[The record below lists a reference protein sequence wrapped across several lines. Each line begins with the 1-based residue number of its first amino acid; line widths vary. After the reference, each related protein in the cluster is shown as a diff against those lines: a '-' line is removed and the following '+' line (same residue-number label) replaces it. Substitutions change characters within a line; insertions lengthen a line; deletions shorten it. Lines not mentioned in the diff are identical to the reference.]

1 MYTIPAFGPWPE
13 QNAGPDEE
21 KRLNSAQQSKTSPTS
36 IDREHETGVFYGS
49 GKLPYQTSL
58 AACTC
63 NDFVNGKS
71 PASISIALLWSLGSS
86 LWTIRRAGA
95 AANGTKHRSALRT
108 ALPLWNSFPR
118 LHKSTSRIYCNYTSE
133 RVDDR
138 QRAVTCYDLDVS
150 EELRTSPLIH
160 ENPYP
165 LAEQLSKLSKP
176 ALVMILDAIHRDD
189 KPRRS
194 AAKAKI
200 VEWIAE
206 NVPMLA
212 NELPPCA
219 SFSFVEVFDKA
230 QRDVYKYLRR
240 KYDTETDWY
249 TGFEYPAGAG
259 LPNENELVFYFPEDR
274 VTAEGQAGAVCKGG
288 NPPPRGAKISF
299 IN

>member
-1 MYTIPAFGPWPE
+1 MTMIPAFGPWTEHP
-13 QNAGPDEE
+13 ADTDEE
-21 KRLNSAQQSKTSPTS
+21 KRFASAQQSKTSPLS
-36 IDREHETGVFYGS
+36 VDKERETGVFYGS
-49 GKLPYQTSL
+49 GKEPYQTSL
-58 AACTC
+58 ASCTC
-63 NDFVNGKS
+63 NDFVKRKKPCKHIFRLAMELGIIPLDYKTGRSSGERNEAQIS
-71 PASISIALLWSLGSS
+71 FEDSIALVEQLSE
-86 LWTIRRAGA
+86 A
-95 AANGTKHRSALRT
+95 AQKHIENML
-108 ALPLWNSFPR
+108 
-118 LHKSTSRIYCNYTSE
+118 YYTSE

-165 LAEQLSKLSKP
+165 LAEVLSDLSKP
-176 ALVMILDAIHRDD
+176 NLLILLDAICRED

-274 VTAEGQAGAVCKGG
+274 VTAALTKYGCNRCLHGYIPTKS
-288 NPPPRGAKISF
+288 NH
-299 IN
+299 

>member
-1 MYTIPAFGPWPE
+1 M
-13 QNAGPDEE
+13 
-21 KRLNSAQQSKTSPTS
+21 
-36 IDREHETGVFYGS
+36 TGNTKPGFFYGS

-63 NDFVNGKS
+63 NDFVKRKKPCKHIYRLAMELGIIPLDYKTGRSSGERNEAQIS
-71 PASISIALLWSLGSS
+71 FEDSIALVEQLSE
-86 LWTIRRAGA
+86 A
-95 AANGTKHRSALRT
+95 AQKHIENML
-108 ALPLWNSFPR
+108 
-118 LHKSTSRIYCNYTSE
+118 YYTSE

-138 QRAVTCYDLDVS
+138 QRAVTCYDLDLAD
-150 EELRTSPLIH
+150 ELRTSPLLH

-189 KPRRS
+189 KPRRN
-194 AAKAKI
+194 AAKDKI
-200 VEWIAE
+200 AAWIAE

-240 KYDTETDWY
+240 KYEMETDWY
-249 TGFEYPAGAG
+249 TGLEYPAGAG

-274 VTAEGQAGAVCKGG
+274 VTAALTKYGCNRCLHGYIPTK
-288 NPPPRGAKISF
+288 
-299 IN
+299 

>member
-63 NDFVNGKS
+63 NDFVKRKKPCKHIYRLAMELGIIPLDYKTGRSSGERNEAQIS
-71 PASISIALLWSLGSS
+71 FEDSIALVEQLSE
-86 LWTIRRAGA
+86 A
-95 AANGTKHRSALRT
+95 AQKHIENML
-108 ALPLWNSFPR
+108 
-118 LHKSTSRIYCNYTSE
+118 YYTSE

-165 LAEQLSKLSKP
+165 LAEVLSDLSKP
-176 ALVMILDAIHRDD
+176 NLLILLDAIRRED

-200 VEWIAE
+200 VE
-206 NVPMLA
+206 
-212 NELPPCA
+212 
-219 SFSFVEVFDKA
+219 
-230 QRDVYKYLRR
+230 
-240 KYDTETDWY
+240 
-249 TGFEYPAGAG
+249 
-259 LPNENELVFYFPEDR
+259 
-274 VTAEGQAGAVCKGG
+274 
-288 NPPPRGAKISF
+288 
-299 IN
+299 

>member
-63 NDFVNGKS
+63 NDFVKRKKPCKHIYRLAMELGIIPLDYKTGRSSGERNEAQIS
-71 PASISIALLWSLGSS
+71 FEDSIALVEQLSE
-86 LWTIRRAGA
+86 A
-95 AANGTKHRSALRT
+95 AQKHIENML
-108 ALPLWNSFPR
+108 
-118 LHKSTSRIYCNYTSE
+118 YYTSE

-165 LAEQLSKLSKP
+165 LAEVLSDLSKP
-176 ALVMILDAIHRDD
+176 NLLILLDAIRRED

-212 NELPPCA
+212 NELSPCA

-274 VTAEGQAGAVCKGG
+274 VTAALTKYGCNRCLHGYIPTKS
-288 NPPPRGAKISF
+288 NH
-299 IN
+299 

>member
-36 IDREHETGVFYGS
+36 IDLEHETGVFYGS

-63 NDFVNGKS
+63 NDFVKRKKPCKHIYRLAMELGIIPLDYKTGRSSGERNEAQIS
-71 PASISIALLWSLGSS
+71 FEDSIALVEQLSE
-86 LWTIRRAGA
+86 A
-95 AANGTKHRSALRT
+95 AQKHIENML
-108 ALPLWNSFPR
+108 
-118 LHKSTSRIYCNYTSE
+118 YYTSE

-138 QRAVTCYDLDVS
+138 QRAVICYDLDVS

-165 LAEQLSKLSKP
+165 LAEVLSDLSKP
-176 ALVMILDAIHRDD
+176 NLLILLDAIRRED

-194 AAKAKI
+194 VAKAKI

-274 VTAEGQAGAVCKGG
+274 VTAALTKYGCNRCLHGYIPTKS
-288 NPPPRGAKISF
+288 NH
-299 IN
+299 

>member
-36 IDREHETGVFYGS
+36 IDLEHETGVFYGS

-63 NDFVNGKS
+63 NDFVKRKKPYKHIYRLAMELGIIPLDYKTGRSSGERNEAQIS
-71 PASISIALLWSLGSS
+71 FEDSIALVEQLSE
-86 LWTIRRAGA
+86 A
-95 AANGTKHRSALRT
+95 AQKHIENML
-108 ALPLWNSFPR
+108 
-118 LHKSTSRIYCNYTSE
+118 YYTSE

-138 QRAVTCYDLDVS
+138 QRAVICYDLDVS

-165 LAEQLSKLSKP
+165 LAEVLSDLSKP
-176 ALVMILDAIHRDD
+176 NLLILLDAIRRED

-274 VTAEGQAGAVCKGG
+274 VTAALTKYGCNRCLHGYIPTKS
-288 NPPPRGAKISF
+288 NR
-299 IN
+299 

>member
-21 KRLNSAQQSKTSPTS
+21 KRLTSAQQSKTSPTS
-36 IDREHETGVFYGS
+36 IDREYETGVFYGS

-63 NDFVNGKS
+63 NDFVKRKKPCKHIYRLAMELGIIPLDYKTGRSSGERNEAQIS
-71 PASISIALLWSLGSS
+71 FEDSIALVEQLSE
-86 LWTIRRAGA
+86 A
-95 AANGTKHRSALRT
+95 AQKHIENML
-108 ALPLWNSFPR
+108 
-118 LHKSTSRIYCNYTSE
+118 YYTSE

-165 LAEQLSKLSKP
+165 LAEVLSDLSKP
-176 ALVMILDAIHRDD
+176 NLLILLDAIRRED

-249 TGFEYPAGAG
+249 AGFEYPAGAG

-274 VTAEGQAGAVCKGG
+274 VTAALTKYGCNRCLHGYIPTKS
-288 NPPPRGAKISF
+288 NH
-299 IN
+299 

>member
-1 MYTIPAFGPWPE
+1 MYTIPAFGSWPE

-21 KRLNSAQQSKTSPTS
+21 KWLNSAQQSKTSPTS
-36 IDREHETGVFYGS
+36 IDREHETEVFYGS

-58 AACTC
+58 ATCTC
-63 NDFVNGKS
+63 NDFVKRKKPCKHVYRLAMELGIIPLDYKTGRSSGERNEAQIS
-71 PASISIALLWSLGSS
+71 FEDSIALVEQLSE
-86 LWTIRRAGA
+86 A
-95 AANGTKHRSALRT
+95 AQKHVENML
-108 ALPLWNSFPR
+108 
-118 LHKSTSRIYCNYTSE
+118 YYTSE

-138 QRAVTCYDLDVS
+138 QRAVICYDLDVS

-165 LAEQLSKLSKP
+165 LAEVLSDLSKP
-176 ALVMILDAIHRDD
+176 NLLILLDAIRRED

-200 VEWIAE
+200 VEWIAA

-274 VTAEGQAGAVCKGG
+274 VTAALTKYGCNRCLHGHSHTK
-288 NPPPRGAKISF
+288 
-299 IN
+299 